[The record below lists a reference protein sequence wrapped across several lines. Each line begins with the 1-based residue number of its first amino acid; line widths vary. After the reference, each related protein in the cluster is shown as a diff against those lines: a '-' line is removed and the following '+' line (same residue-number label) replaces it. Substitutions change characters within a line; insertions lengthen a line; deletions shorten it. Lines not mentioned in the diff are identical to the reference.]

1 VNDIRPTIRRLPDGL
16 APSAGSVREEDPPPM
31 SYVLGIDV
39 GAARTSAAVAREGS
53 DDVDAV
59 DLGDGG
65 CGVASVLHLGA
76 DGSLEV
82 GAAAERWADEEPDR
96 VVRGFPGRIGDD
108 VPMLLAGE
116 PWAPEELTA
125 WLVRWVVDRVAE
137 REGAAAAGV
146 AVTRPASWDDDR
158 TELLARAL
166 AEQDLDVTFLTTAR
180 AAEWHSGAAEDDSV
194 QVASDAACGAALA
207 LLAGDV
213 EAERTDDVASRVAA
227 LAQFPGMPAEPAS
240 STDPDDSPPAEVPAP
255 RSHHSGAWS
264 NGGSASFERR
274 TEKSGAHAA
283 GERRIDDSGA
293 HAADERRIEGS
304 GAHAAADEPDPDDDS
319 GTDRPE
325 TPTGDDTAAP
335 SDDDGLFTALGG
347 FSGTFGATNTAGLLS
362 GYTPP
367 SGLPLSATGSQA
379 TALVTETDEPVM
391 LPTQRSGSGRWAAV
405 AEADEDYTDD
415 YAEEYAPEAAP
426 AAAVDRGR
434 SPAALVSI
442 GGAAAAVAVIATLFL
457 WPAPR
462 TTNSAVSRPAPLV
475 PALIAPALPT
485 VELTPTPTLT
495 PTTHRPRPAPTRT
508 RRAAAP
514 VPPPVVETTP
524 APSQS
529 VEPSPTETTSAPP
542 SESTRPPTTPTTTKK
557 KDED

>member
-1 VNDIRPTIRRLPDGL
+1 MNDIRPTIRRLPDGL
-16 APSAGSVREEDPPPM
+16 VPSAGSVREEDPPPM

-53 DDVDAV
+53 DDVEAV

-65 CGVASVLHLGA
+65 CGVTSVLHLGA
-76 DGSLEV
+76 DGSLDV
-82 GAAAERWADEEPDR
+82 GAAAERWADDEPDR

-108 VPMLLAGE
+108 VPMVLAGE

-158 TELLARAL
+158 TELLAGAL

-180 AAEWHSGAAEDDSV
+180 AAEWHSGATAADDSA

-227 LAQFPGMPAEPAS
+227 LAQFPGMSVEPAS
-240 STDPDDSPPAEVPAP
+240 NSDGDDDPPAEVPSP

-264 NGGSASFERR
+264 NGGLASFERR

-304 GAHAAADEPDPDDDS
+304 GAHAAADQGEPEPDDS
-319 GTDRPE
+319 GSDRPE
-325 TPTGDDTAAP
+325 KPQTGDDTGAP

-367 SGLPLSATGSQA
+367 SGLPLSATESQA

-405 AEADEDYTDD
+405 ADAAED
-415 YAEEYAPEAAP
+415 YAEEYASEAAP
-426 AAAVDRGR
+426 AAAVRRGR

-475 PALIAPALPT
+475 PAFIAPALPT

-524 APSQS
+524 APSES
-529 VEPSPTETTSAPP
+529 VEPSPTGTTSAPP
-542 SESTRPPTTPTTTKK
+542 SESTTPPTTPTTTKK

>member
-1 VNDIRPTIRRLPDGL
+1 
-16 APSAGSVREEDPPPM
+16 M

-82 GAAAERWADEEPDR
+82 GAAA
-96 VVRGFPGRIGDD
+96 
-108 VPMLLAGE
+108 
-116 PWAPEELTA
+116 
-125 WLVRWVVDRVAE
+125 
-137 REGAAAAGV
+137 AGV

-180 AAEWHSGAAEDDSV
+180 AAEWHSGAAADDSA

-227 LAQFPGMPAEPAS
+227 LAQFPGMSAEPAS
-240 STDPDDSPPAEVPAP
+240 SNDQDDSPPAEVPAP

-264 NGGSASFERR
+264 NGGSASFERP

-304 GAHAAADEPDPDDDS
+304 GAHAAADEPDADDDS

-325 TPTGDDTAAP
+325 TPSTGDDTAAP
-335 SDDDGLFTALGG
+335 S
-347 FSGTFGATNTAGLLS
+347 
-362 GYTPP
+362 
-367 SGLPLSATGSQA
+367 
-379 TALVTETDEPVM
+379 
-391 LPTQRSGSGRWAAV
+391 
-405 AEADEDYTDD
+405 
-415 YAEEYAPEAAP
+415 
-426 AAAVDRGR
+426 
-434 SPAALVSI
+434 
-442 GGAAAAVAVIATLFL
+442 
-457 WPAPR
+457 
-462 TTNSAVSRPAPLV
+462 
-475 PALIAPALPT
+475 
-485 VELTPTPTLT
+485 
-495 PTTHRPRPAPTRT
+495 
-508 RRAAAP
+508 
-514 VPPPVVETTP
+514 
-524 APSQS
+524 
-529 VEPSPTETTSAPP
+529 
-542 SESTRPPTTPTTTKK
+542 
-557 KDED
+557 